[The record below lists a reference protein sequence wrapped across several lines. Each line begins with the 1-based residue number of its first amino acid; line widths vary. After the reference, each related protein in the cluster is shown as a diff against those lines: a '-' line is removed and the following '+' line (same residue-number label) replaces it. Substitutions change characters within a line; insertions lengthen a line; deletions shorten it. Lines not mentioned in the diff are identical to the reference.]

1 MMDRWNL
8 FLDSLATRGGSI
20 FLMSG
25 FVAGLTALIVH
36 LLHTHATGDVTV
48 VILSAFSAFE
58 GALLTVLT
66 STARVTNGTS
76 TTITTSGL
84 TKGEPSAK
92 VVASVSSSS
101 PSSNPDA
108 SGVQH

>member
-1 MMDRWNL
+1 MDRWNS

-25 FVAGLTALIVH
+25 FVAGLVGLIIH
-36 LLHTHATGDVTV
+36 LLHTHATGDVTT

-66 STARVTNGTS
+66 STARVPTNGNGTTTTS
-76 TTITTSGL
+76 TTTSASHTGAL
-84 TKGEPSAK
+84 NEPTK
-92 VVASVSSSS
+92 
-101 PSSNPDA
+101 
-108 SGVQH
+108 